1 MLRAACQDVAR
12 GGGGAPADGGG
23 DVRVVAWLLGVLLF
37 VVGVGSGLLLVW
49 LAWAEGAP
57 GAISG
62 SINLICTTTSDVS
75 TTCTGPTTSGSHV
88 EQVTTAILYASVA
101 VAGVV
106 GGAVLMAAGMLAGR
120 RRAPAQGPLAPG
132 GYGPP
137 APGGYPGPHQ
147 PPR

>member
-1 MLRAACQDVAR
+1 M
-12 GGGGAPADGGG
+12 
-23 DVRVVAWLLGVLLF
+23 RVVAWLLGVLLF
-37 VVGVGSGLLLVW
+37 VVGVGSGLLLLW
-49 LAWAEGAP
+49 EAWFASAP
-57 GAISG
+57 GSISG
-62 SINLICTTTSDVS
+62 SISLSCVSTSETS

-88 EQVTTAILYASVA
+88 REVTTAILYATVA

-120 RRAPAQGPLAPG
+120 RRPLAPAPAAG

>member
-1 MLRAACQDVAR
+1 
-12 GGGGAPADGGG
+12 
-23 DVRVVAWLLGVLLF
+23 VRVVAWLLGVLLF
-37 VVGVGSGLLLVW
+37 VVGVGSGLLLLWV
-49 LAWAEGAP
+49 AWAEGAP

-62 SINLICTTTSDVS
+62 SISLTCVTTNDVS

-88 EQVTTAILYASVA
+88 EQVTTAILYAAVA

-120 RRAPAQGPLAPG
+120 LRPVAPAPG

>member
-1 MLRAACQDVAR
+1 M
-12 GGGGAPADGGG
+12 
-23 DVRVVAWLLGVLLF
+23 RVVAWLLGALLF
-37 VVGVGSGLLLVW
+37 VVGVGSGLLLLW
-49 LAWAEGAP
+49 EAWYAGTP

-62 SINLICTTTSDVS
+62 SISLSCVSTSETS

-88 EQVTTAILYASVA
+88 GEVTTAILYATVA

-120 RRAPAQGPLAPG
+120 SRPTVPVPPAPG

-137 APGGYPGPHQ
+137 APAGYPGPHQ

>member
-1 MLRAACQDVAR
+1 M
-12 GGGGAPADGGG
+12 
-23 DVRVVAWLLGVLLF
+23 RVVAWLLGALLF
-37 VVGVGSGLLLVW
+37 VVGVGSALLLLW
-49 LAWAEGAP
+49 EAWYAGAP

-62 SINLICTTTSDVS
+62 NVTLTCVASDVS

-88 EQVTTAILYASVA
+88 QEVTTAILYATVA

-106 GGAVLMAAGMLAGR
+106 GGTVLMAAGMLAGR
-120 RRAPAQGPLAPG
+120 RRPVAPAPAVG

>member
-1 MLRAACQDVAR
+1 
-12 GGGGAPADGGG
+12 
-23 DVRVVAWLLGVLLF
+23 
-37 VVGVGSGLLLVW
+37 VVGVGSGLLLLW
-49 LAWAEGAP
+49 EAWFAGSP
-57 GAISG
+57 GSVSG
-62 SINLICTTTSDVS
+62 SINVTCVTTNDVA

-88 EQVTTAILYASVA
+88 EQVTTAILYAAVA
-101 VAGVV
+101 VGGVV

-120 RRAPAQGPLAPG
+120 LRPVAPGPPAPG

>member
-1 MLRAACQDVAR
+1 M
-12 GGGGAPADGGG
+12 
-23 DVRVVAWLLGVLLF
+23 RVVAWLLGALLF
-37 VVGVGSGLLLVW
+37 VVGVGSGLLLLW
-49 LAWAEGAP
+49 EAWYAGAP

-62 SINLICTTTSDVS
+62 SITLNCVTTSDTATS
-75 TTCTGPTTSGSHV
+75 CTGPTTSGSHV
-88 EQVTTAILYASVA
+88 QEVTTAILYATVA

-120 RRAPAQGPLAPG
+120 RRPVAPVPPVPG
-132 GYGPP
+132 VYGPP